1 MEDIFNRA
9 TAQKAALDKLHSSLV
24 ETEKNLAECSAKCAS
39 NNSSTFQPSSFV
51 EDIDSLR
58 KELTSVQNAETYVKT
73 LLAASDLRY
82 ITEI

>member
-24 ETEKNLAECSAKCAS
+24 ETEKNLTECSAKCAS